1 MSLKLDGKKLSL
13 EIEER
18 LRNYILTN
26 KTIAKRN
33 PGLAVIRIGED
44 PASGVYVGN
53 KEKACSRV
61 GIKSYIFHLKD
72 TVEQKEVEQLL
83 NKLNLDNNIDG
94 MLLQLPISKKF
105 DEQRLISFINPEKD
119 VDGLN
124 EQNIGKL
131 VKNEQAMRSCTPAGI
146 VNLLK
151 SQNIKIEGKKIVVI
165 GRSLLVGKPLSLML
179 LNLNATVT
187 ITHSKTI
194 NLNKI
199 CKEADILIA
208 AAGKPNL
215 IDSSF
220 VKEGAVIIDVGIHR
234 LTSSDKS
241 KTRLCGDVLL
251 EDVIPKVFAYTPVP
265 GGVGPMTV
273 TMLLVNT
280 IFSWQKQFGLSST
293 LNDLLPWC
301 WTNDSNN
308 VTSKYYFQ
316 LAKTIWFII
325 NS

>member
-18 LRNYILTN
+18 LKNYIQIN

-72 TVEQKEVEQLL
+72 SVEQKEVEQLL
-83 NKLNLDNNIDG
+83 NKLNLDNDIDG

-105 DEQRLISFINPEKD
+105 DEQRLISFINPGKD

-131 VKNEQAMRSCTPAGI
+131 VKNEPAMRSCTPAGI
-146 VNLLK
+146 INLLR
-151 SQNIKIEGKKIVVI
+151 SQNIEIEGKKIVVI

-187 ITHSKTI
+187 MTHSKTI

-234 LTSSDKS
+234 LKSSDKS
-241 KTRLCGDVLL
+241 KNRLCGDVLL
-251 EDVIPKVFAYTPVP
+251 EDVISKVFAYTPVP

-280 IFSWQKQFGLSST
+280 ISSWQKQFGLSST
-293 LNDLLPWC
+293 LNDLL
-301 WTNDSNN
+301 S
-308 VTSKYYFQ
+308 
-316 LAKTIWFII
+316 
-325 NS
+325 

>member
-13 EIEER
+13 EIEEKLKKDIESNINR
-18 LRNYILTN
+18 T
-26 KTIAKRN
+26 KRP

-44 PASGVYVGN
+44 PASGVYVRN
-53 KEKACSRV
+53 KERACSRV
-61 GIKSYIFHLKD
+61 GIKSFIFHLKG
-72 TVEQKEVEQLL
+72 TEQQKEVEQLIK
-83 NKLNLDNNIDG
+83 KLNLDNEIDG
-94 MLLQLPISKKF
+94 MLLQLPIPKKF
-105 DEQRLISFINPEKD
+105 DEQRLISHINPDKD

-131 VKNEQAMRSCTPAGI
+131 VKNEPAMRSCTPAGI
-146 VNLLK
+146 INLLR
-151 SQNIKIEGKKIVVI
+151 SQNITIEGKRIVVI

-179 LNLNATVT
+179 LNLNGTVT
-187 ITHSKTI
+187 MTHSKTV
-194 NLNKI
+194 NLNKL

-215 IDSSF
+215 VDSSF

-234 LTSSDKS
+234 LTSSEKS
-241 KTRLCGDVLL
+241 KTKLCGDVLL
-251 EDVIPKVFAYTPVP
+251 EDVIHKVFAYTPVP

-293 LNDLLPWC
+293 LIDLL
-301 WTNDSNN
+301 S
-308 VTSKYYFQ
+308 
-316 LAKTIWFII
+316 
-325 NS
+325 

>member
-18 LRNYILTN
+18 LKNYIDIN
-26 KTIAKRN
+26 KTIARRN

-72 TVEQKEVEQLL
+72 TVDQKEVEQLL
-83 NKLNLDNNIDG
+83 NKLNLDNDIDG

-105 DEQRLISFINPEKD
+105 DEQRLISNINPEKD

-131 VKNEQAMRSCTPAGI
+131 VKNEPAMRSCTPAGI
-146 VNLLK
+146 INLLR
-151 SQNIKIEGKKIVVI
+151 SQNIQIEGKKIVVI

-187 ITHSKTI
+187 MTHSKTI

-220 VKEGAVIIDVGIHR
+220 VKEGAVIVDVGIHR
-234 LTSSDKS
+234 LKSSDKS

-251 EDVIPKVFAYTPVP
+251 KDVIPKVFAYTPVP

-280 IFSWQKQFGLSST
+280 ISSWQKQFGLSST
-293 LNDLLPWC
+293 LNDLQP
-301 WTNDSNN
+301 
-308 VTSKYYFQ
+308 
-316 LAKTIWFII
+316 
-325 NS
+325 

>member
-151 SQNIKIEGKKIVVI
+151 SQNIQIEGKKIVVI

-199 CKEADILIA
+199 CKEGDILIA

-293 LNDLLPWC
+293 LNDLLP
-301 WTNDSNN
+301 
-308 VTSKYYFQ
+308 
-316 LAKTIWFII
+316 
-325 NS
+325 

>member
-18 LRNYILTN
+18 LKSYIQIN

-72 TVEQKEVEQLL
+72 SVEQKEVEQLL
-83 NKLNLDNNIDG
+83 NKLNLDNDIDG

-105 DEQRLISFINPEKD
+105 DEQRLISFINPGKD

-131 VKNEQAMRSCTPAGI
+131 VKNEPAMRSCTPAGI
-146 VNLLK
+146 INLLR
-151 SQNIKIEGKKIVVI
+151 SQNIEIEGKKIVVI

-187 ITHSKTI
+187 MTHSKTI

-234 LTSSDKS
+234 LESSDKS
-241 KTRLCGDVLL
+241 KNRLCGDVLL
-251 EDVIPKVFAYTPVP
+251 EDVISKVFAYTPVP

-280 IFSWQKQFGLSST
+280 ISSWQKQFGLSST
-293 LNDLLPWC
+293 LNDLQP
-301 WTNDSNN
+301 
-308 VTSKYYFQ
+308 
-316 LAKTIWFII
+316 
-325 NS
+325 

>member
-18 LRNYILTN
+18 LKNYIQIN

-72 TVEQKEVEQLL
+72 SVEQKEVEQLL

-94 MLLQLPISKKF
+94 ILLQLPISKKF
-105 DEQRLISFINPEKD
+105 DEQRLISFINPGKD

-131 VKNEQAMRSCTPAGI
+131 VKNEPAMRSCTPAGI
-146 VNLLK
+146 INLLR
-151 SQNIKIEGKKIVVI
+151 SQNIEIEGKKIVVI

-187 ITHSKTI
+187 MTHSKTI

-234 LTSSDKS
+234 LKSSDKS
-241 KTRLCGDVLL
+241 KNRLCGDVLL

-280 IFSWQKQFGLSST
+280 ISSWQKQFGLSST
-293 LNDLLPWC
+293 LNDLQP
-301 WTNDSNN
+301 
-308 VTSKYYFQ
+308 
-316 LAKTIWFII
+316 
-325 NS
+325 

>member
-83 NKLNLDNNIDG
+83 NKLNLDNDIDG

-105 DEQRLISFINPEKD
+105 DEQRLISFINPGKD

-131 VKNEQAMRSCTPAGI
+131 VKNEPAMRSCTPAGI
-146 VNLLK
+146 INLLR
-151 SQNIKIEGKKIVVI
+151 SQNIEIEGKKIVVI

-234 LTSSDKS
+234 LTTSDKS

-280 IFSWQKQFGLSST
+280 ISSWQKQFGLSST
-293 LNDLLPWC
+293 LNDLL
-301 WTNDSNN
+301 S
-308 VTSKYYFQ
+308 
-316 LAKTIWFII
+316 
-325 NS
+325 

>member
-18 LRNYILTN
+18 LNEYISNN
-26 KTIAKRN
+26 KKVTKRA

-44 PASGVYVGN
+44 PASGVYVNN

-61 GIKSYIFHLKD
+61 GIKSFIFHLKD
-72 TVEQKEVEQLL
+72 NVEQKEIEHLINEL
-83 NKLNLDNNIDG
+83 NHDKDIDG
-94 MLLQLPISKKF
+94 ILLQLPIPEKF
-105 DEQRLISFINPEKD
+105 DDQRLISCINPSKD

-124 EQNIGKL
+124 EINIGKL
-131 VKNEQAMRSCTPAGI
+131 VKNESAMRSCTPAGI
-146 VNLLK
+146 INLLR
-151 SQNIKIEGKKIVVI
+151 SQNITIEGKKIVVI

-179 LNLNATVT
+179 LNLNSTVT
-187 ITHSKTI
+187 ITHSKTL
-194 NLNKI
+194 NLNKV

-215 IDSSF
+215 VDSSF
-220 VKEGAVIIDVGIHR
+220 VKEGAIIIDVGIHR
-234 LTSSDKS
+234 LKSLDKN

-251 EDVIPKVFAYTPVP
+251 EDVISKVFAYTPVP

-293 LNDLLPWC
+293 LNDLLP
-301 WTNDSNN
+301 
-308 VTSKYYFQ
+308 
-316 LAKTIWFII
+316 
-325 NS
+325 

>member
-18 LRNYILTN
+18 LKNYILTN

-61 GIKSYIFHLKD
+61 GIKSYIYHLKD

-83 NKLNLDNNIDG
+83 NKLNLDNSIDG

-187 ITHSKTI
+187 ITHSKTV

-199 CKEADILIA
+199 CNEADILIA
-208 AAGKPNL
+208 AAGKPIL

-293 LNDLLPWC
+293 LNDLLP
-301 WTNDSNN
+301 
-308 VTSKYYFQ
+308 
-316 LAKTIWFII
+316 
-325 NS
+325 

>member
-18 LRNYILTN
+18 LKSYIQIN

-72 TVEQKEVEQLL
+72 SVEQKEVEQLL
-83 NKLNLDNNIDG
+83 NKLNLDNDIDG

-131 VKNEQAMRSCTPAGI
+131 VKNEPAMRSCTPAGI
-146 VNLLK
+146 INLLR
-151 SQNIKIEGKKIVVI
+151 SQNIEIEGKKIVVI

-187 ITHSKTI
+187 MTHSKTI

-234 LTSSDKS
+234 LKSSDKS
-241 KTRLCGDVLL
+241 KNRLCGDVLL

-280 IFSWQKQFGLSST
+280 ISSWQKQFGLSST
-293 LNDLLPWC
+293 LNDLQP
-301 WTNDSNN
+301 
-308 VTSKYYFQ
+308 
-316 LAKTIWFII
+316 
-325 NS
+325 

>member
-187 ITHSKTI
+187 MTHSKTI

-234 LTSSDKS
+234 LTTSDKS

-280 IFSWQKQFGLSST
+280 ISSWQKQFGLSST
-293 LNDLLPWC
+293 LNDLQP
-301 WTNDSNN
+301 
-308 VTSKYYFQ
+308 
-316 LAKTIWFII
+316 
-325 NS
+325 

>member
-18 LRNYILTN
+18 LKNYIQIN

-72 TVEQKEVEQLL
+72 TVEQKDVEQLL
-83 NKLNLDNNIDG
+83 NKLNLDNDIDG

-105 DEQRLISFINPEKD
+105 DEQRLISFINPGKD

-131 VKNEQAMRSCTPAGI
+131 VKNEPAMRSCTPAGI
-146 VNLLK
+146 INLLR
-151 SQNIKIEGKKIVVI
+151 SQNIEIEGKKIVVI

-187 ITHSKTI
+187 MTHSKTI

-234 LTSSDKS
+234 LKSSDKS
-241 KTRLCGDVLL
+241 KNRLCGDVLL

-280 IFSWQKQFGLSST
+280 ISSWQKQFGLSST
-293 LNDLLPWC
+293 LNDLQP
-301 WTNDSNN
+301 
-308 VTSKYYFQ
+308 
-316 LAKTIWFII
+316 
-325 NS
+325 

>member
-13 EIEER
+13 EIEEK
-18 LRNYILTN
+18 LKKDIESNSTKN
-26 KTIAKRN
+26 P

-44 PASGVYVGN
+44 PASGVYVNN

-61 GIKSYIFHLKD
+61 GIKSFLFHLNERVD
-72 TVEQKEVEQLL
+72 YPEVEKLINQL
-83 NKLNLDNNIDG
+83 NNNDEING
-94 MLLQLPISKKF
+94 ILLQLPLPKKF
-105 DEQRLISFINPEKD
+105 DSQKLISKINPVKD

-124 EQNIGKL
+124 ENNMGKL
-131 VKNEQAMRSCTPAGI
+131 VKNEPGLRSCTPAGI
-146 VNLLK
+146 INLLK
-151 SQNIKIEGKKIVVI
+151 SEDIKIEGKKIVVI

-179 LNLNATVT
+179 VNLNGTVT
-187 ITHSKTI
+187 LTHSKTRK
-194 NLNKI
+194 LNEI

-220 VKEGAVIIDVGIHR
+220 VKKGAVIIDVGIHR
-234 LTSSDKS
+234 LKSSENG

-280 IFSWQKQFGLSST
+280 ISSWQKQSGLLST
-293 LNDLLPWC
+293 LNDLIPWI
-301 WTNDSNN
+301 
-308 VTSKYYFQ
+308 KRLRKKF
-316 LAKTIWFII
+316 LRI
-325 NS
+325 

>member
-18 LRNYILTN
+18 LDNYISSN
-26 KTIAKRN
+26 EKIAKRA

-44 PASGVYVGN
+44 PASGVYVTN
-53 KEKACSRV
+53 KERACSRI
-61 GIKSYIFHLKD
+61 GIKSFIFHLKD
-72 TVEQKEVEQLL
+72 SVEQKEVEQLII
-83 NKLNLDNNIDG
+83 KLNSDKDIDG
-94 MLLQLPISKKF
+94 MLLQLPIPKKF
-105 DEQRLISFINPEKD
+105 DEQKLISHINPSKD

-124 EQNIGKL
+124 EINIGKL
-131 VKNEQAMRSCTPAGI
+131 VKNEPAMRSCTPAGI
-146 VNLLK
+146 INLLR
-151 SQNIKIEGKKIVVI
+151 SQNITIEGKKIVVI

-179 LNLNATVT
+179 LNLNGTVT

-194 NLNKI
+194 NLKKV

-208 AAGKPNL
+208 AAGNPNL
-215 IDSSF
+215 VDSSF

-234 LTSSDKS
+234 LKSSDKN

-251 EDVIPKVFAYTPVP
+251 EDVISKVYAYTPVP

-293 LNDLLPWC
+293 LNDLLP
-301 WTNDSNN
+301 
-308 VTSKYYFQ
+308 
-316 LAKTIWFII
+316 
-325 NS
+325 

>member
-1 MSLKLDGKKLSL
+1 MSLKLDGKKLAL
-13 EIEER
+13 EIEEK
-18 LRNYILTN
+18 LKNYISVN
-26 KTIAKRN
+26 KLIAKRA

-44 PASGVYVGN
+44 PASGVYVKN

-61 GIKSYIFHLKD
+61 GIKSFIFHLED
-72 TVEQKEVEQLL
+72 TVSQKEVEKLIE
-83 NKLNLDNNIDG
+83 KLNLDKDIDG
-94 MLLQLPISKKF
+94 MLLQLPIPKKF
-105 DEQRLISFINPEKD
+105 DEQSLISNINPEKD

-124 EQNIGKL
+124 EKNIGKL
-131 VKNEQAMRSCTPAGI
+131 VKNEPAMRSCTPAGI
-146 VNLLK
+146 VNLLR
-151 SQNIKIEGKKIVVI
+151 SQSIPIEGMKIVVI

-179 LNLNATVT
+179 LNLNGTVT
-187 ITHSKTI
+187 MTHSKTK
-194 NLNKI
+194 NLNKL
-199 CKEADILIA
+199 CREADILIA

-234 LTSSDKS
+234 LKSSDKN

-251 EDVIPKVFAYTPVP
+251 EDVIPKVSAYTPVP

-293 LNDLLPWC
+293 LNDLLP
-301 WTNDSNN
+301 
-308 VTSKYYFQ
+308 
-316 LAKTIWFII
+316 
-325 NS
+325 

>member
-18 LRNYILTN
+18 LKSYIQIN

-105 DEQRLISFINPEKD
+105 DEQRLISFINPKKD

-131 VKNEQAMRSCTPAGI
+131 VKNEPAMRSCTPAGI

-187 ITHSKTI
+187 ITHSKTL

-234 LTSSDKS
+234 LTTSDKS

-280 IFSWQKQFGLSST
+280 ISSWQKQFGLSST
-293 LNDLLPWC
+293 LNDLQP
-301 WTNDSNN
+301 
-308 VTSKYYFQ
+308 
-316 LAKTIWFII
+316 
-325 NS
+325 

>member
-13 EIEER
+13 EIEEK
-18 LRNYILTN
+18 LKKDIESNLN
-26 KTIAKRN
+26 EAKRP

-44 PASGVYVGN
+44 PASGVYVNN
-53 KEKACSRV
+53 KERACSRV
-61 GIKSYIFHLKD
+61 GIKSFIFHLKES
-72 TVEQKEVEQLL
+72 VEQKEVEQLIR
-83 NKLNLDNNIDG
+83 KLNLDNDIDG
-94 MLLQLPISKKF
+94 MLLQLPIPEKF
-105 DEQRLISFINPEKD
+105 DDQKLISCINPSKD

-131 VKNEQAMRSCTPAGI
+131 VKNEPAMRSCTPAGI
-146 VNLLK
+146 VNLLR

-165 GRSLLVGKPLSLML
+165 GRSLLVGKPISLML
-179 LNLNATVT
+179 LNLNGTVT
-187 ITHSKTI
+187 MTHSKTK

-199 CKEADILIA
+199 CKDADILIV

-234 LTSSDKS
+234 LTSSDNS
-241 KTRLCGDVLL
+241 KIKLCGDVLL
-251 EDVIPKVFAYTPVP
+251 EDVISKVFAYTPVP

-280 IFSWQKQFGLSST
+280 IFSWQKQFVLSLD
-293 LNDLLPWC
+293 LNDLLP
-301 WTNDSNN
+301 
-308 VTSKYYFQ
+308 
-316 LAKTIWFII
+316 
-325 NS
+325 

>member
-280 IFSWQKQFGLSST
+280 ISSWQKQFGLSST
-293 LNDLLPWC
+293 LNDLQP
-301 WTNDSNN
+301 
-308 VTSKYYFQ
+308 
-316 LAKTIWFII
+316 
-325 NS
+325 

>member
-199 CKEADILIA
+199 CREADILIV

-280 IFSWQKQFGLSST
+280 ISSWQKQFALSST
-293 LNDLLPWC
+293 LNDLQP
-301 WTNDSNN
+301 
-308 VTSKYYFQ
+308 
-316 LAKTIWFII
+316 
-325 NS
+325 